1 MGRWPPRI
9 FAISSPQNPDMV
21 SIQSESYCQRIL
33 KLYSPENPNGKF
45 LFIQIM
51 TLIVKL
57 LKVSTDPVGGFED

>member
-1 MGRWPPRI
+1 MAAQDIRYIVTTEPRHG
-9 FAISSPQNPDMV
+9 QHT
-21 SIQSESYCQRIL
+21 IL
-33 KLYSPENPNGKF
+33 VILSKDTENPNGKF